1 MQRVGVF
8 FVASSGGGALGRQKV
23 LHVKVSTGKGNGGDA
38 FVFVFVLRFIFMFG
52 QKAHIK
58 RMFVYQCG
66 WGCREKVAYN
76 SFFKHDLNVQ
86 NSKLYRQTDGLIF
99 EKNLEI

>member
-66 WGCREKVAYN
+66 WGCREKVACN
-76 SFFKHDLNVQ
+76 SFFTSRYHVTYSLSQ
-86 NSKLYRQTDGLIF
+86 RRLS
-99 EKNLEI
+99 